1 MAYEHAVVLTGGI
14 ATGKSTA
21 ATLFSLY
28 GFRIIDAD
36 KIAHEVLDRMA
47 PAVAERFGSE
57 YLLPDGGVDRKALGA
72 HIFAHPEE
80 RKALEAIVHPPVR
93 EEILRRSEEQ
103 ERFGKPY
110 LIDIPLFFETG
121 SDYPIE
127 RTIVIYAPRATQL
140 KRLME
145 REGMNEDEAL
155 RRIEAQMDIE
165 EKRGRATW
173 VVDNSGDLARLSAE
187 CERVKGEILKD
198 FS

>member
-36 KIAHEVLDRMA
+36 RIAHEVLERSA
-47 PAVAERFGSE
+47 PQIAERFGE
-57 YLLPDGGVDRKALGA
+57 EILLPDGGVDRKALGA
-72 HIFAHPEE
+72 RVFADPKE
-80 RKALEAIVHPPVR
+80 RKALEAMVHPPIR

-110 LIDIPLFFETG
+110 LIDIPLFFESG
-121 SDYPIE
+121 GDYPIE
-127 RTIVIYAPRATQL
+127 RIVVVYAPRETQL
-140 KRLME
+140 RRLTA
-145 REGMNEDEAL
+145 REGMSEADAL
-155 RRIEAQMDIE
+155 RRLDAQLDIE
-165 EKRGRATW
+165 EKKRRATW
-173 VVDNSGDLARLSAE
+173 VVDNSGDLAQLAAE

-198 FS
+198 FA